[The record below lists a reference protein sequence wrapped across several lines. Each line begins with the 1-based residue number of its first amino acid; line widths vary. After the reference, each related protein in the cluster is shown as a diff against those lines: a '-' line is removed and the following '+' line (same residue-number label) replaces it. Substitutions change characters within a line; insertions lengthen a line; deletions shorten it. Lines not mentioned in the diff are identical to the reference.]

1 MHVICNK
8 AKRICKHLIADAG
21 EEDPEKISCSKWK
34 MSCMVLIAANLR
46 HVKIT
51 DNLFSVLCFFFVL
64 LTKGRIVI
72 LSHILIFLLAILIPT
87 SPSSSMAF
95 CMMYSVYKLNKQS
108 DNIHP

>member
-72 LSHILIFLLAILIPT
+72 LSHTLSFSFHLIFMLGTYVP
-87 SPSSSMAF
+87 
-95 CMMYSVYKLNKQS
+95 
-108 DNIHP
+108 